1 MDSLIAVQPRQGW
14 KLHFGVKGVIEE
26 LRADQKGQSRAS
38 TFAFSKQEA
47 CSLSFIVQY
56 KESIRSD
63 GGSNSDLAVPASF
76 LIKDSCKITYTI
88 FFPRDGR
95 FIHVKDNQR

>member
-1 MDSLIAVQPRQGW
+1 MDSLIAAQPRQGG
-14 KLHFGVKGVIEE
+14 KLHFGVKGVVEE

-56 KESIRSD
+56 RESIRS
-63 GGSNSDLAVPASF
+63 GRGSNSDLTVPTSF
-76 LIKDSCKITYTI
+76 LIKDSGKITYAI
-88 FFPRDGR
+88 FFPRDKR
-95 FIHVKDNQR
+95 FIHLKDNQR